1 MSEIRRAVVKSYDAA
16 THKADVQIAGSLTV
30 WLDAVRVAT
39 NIPAAD
45 VVTGRQCTV
54 LFLDPSNQDTAVI
67 ISIQGAAP
75 STGSVLVATATSA
88 LTLTSTAQSIVGD
101 GDSSKVR
108 ILLPTPGDWLIEA
121 TCDFHITTSAVNFS
135 AIGELFV
142 NDSGSAETGALIKE
156 MQAKDRATVAQR
168 WKVTT
173 TAADTPVELKARKDT
188 SSGVARAEASQTRL
202 TAIGPNRTADPIPTP
217 SATVVD
223 ETTFGQVA
231 AAGSATPY
239 SRGDHTHGTPTDPV
253 PTHVALA
260 NPHTVY
266 GALAQAETWAALQTF
281 NAGISL
287 AAGQTIQAAGTPR
300 YEPANSSPHN
310 KLTGDVYVTGGI
322 TLDGLSPA
330 GSLLRLFRNQTLPA
344 GFAPLTI
351 IAGVHTIANDGNQIP
366 LLDVVAQIAN
376 TGHINTQL
384 WGLRFRPALN
394 AGTFSEA
401 DSIKTDPQIIG
412 SALVTTMRQF
422 HAGKAGSFLFT
433 PAAGSGTHVGLD
445 VDDLG
450 HANFA
455 TTIGVRIANQTAS
468 PTARLIEALGLT
480 NTNLRVNAADPPD
493 AALAT
498 EGDSAI
504 YLAWMENGAVNL
516 RQLRW
521 RQQNQLGATDKVLI
535 AA

>member
-1 MSEIRRAVVKSYDAA
+1 
-16 THKADVQIAGSLTV
+16 
-30 WLDAVRVAT
+30 
-39 NIPAAD
+39 
-45 VVTGRQCTV
+45 VVTLTFSC
-54 LFLDPSNQDTAVI
+54 I
-67 ISIQGAAP
+67 I
-75 STGSVLVATATSA
+75 
-88 LTLTSTAQSIVGD
+88 
-101 GDSSKVR
+101 
-108 ILLPTPGDWLIEA
+108 
-121 TCDFHITTSAVNFS
+121 
-135 AIGELFV
+135 
-142 NDSGSAETGALIKE
+142 
-156 MQAKDRATVAQR
+156 
-168 WKVTT
+168 
-173 TAADTPVELKARKDT
+173 
-188 SSGVARAEASQTRL
+188 
-202 TAIGPNRTADPIPTP
+202 
-217 SATVVD
+217 
-223 ETTFGQVA
+223 
-231 AAGSATPY
+231 
-239 SRGDHTHGTPTDPV
+239 
-253 PTHVALA
+253 
-260 NPHTVY
+260 
-266 GALAQAETWAALQTF
+266 
-281 NAGISL
+281 
-287 AAGQTIQAAGTPR
+287 
-300 YEPANSSPHN
+300 
-310 KLTGDVYVTGGI
+310 
-322 TLDGLSPA
+322 
-330 GSLLRLFRNQTLPA
+330 PA

-468 PTARLIEALGLT
+468 PAARLIEALGLT

-504 YLAWMENGAVNL
+504 HLAWMENGAVNL